1 MATSID
7 THTSTFSFSAP
18 YPSSSAP
25 KQRRVSLAT
34 PASEREVPAFK
45 FRDDTGLPS
54 PSDER
59 RGKVRR
65 LTSPAPPEKKARKK
79 WTMEETQMLV
89 EGCNRVSIH
98 PSLCGVSRAHFASQ
112 QHGVGNWKAILN
124 DTSLHFDN
132 RSPVDLKDRS
142 VHRHVF
148 YLSWLIPPTASA
160 LTSPTRI
167 SSTTPTP
174 RHISLPK
181 SVPPSLMVHPSSRR
195 RVARSAALS
204 RRKRTVLSRP
214 VMISMAP
221 SGQP

>member
-1 MATSID
+1 MATTID
-7 THTSTFSFSAP
+7 SHTSTFSFSAP

-89 EGCNRVSIH
+89 EGCNRVNIL
-98 PSLCGVSRAHFASQ
+98 PPLLVGYRVLISL
-112 QHGVGNWKAILN
+112 LN
-124 DTSLHFDN
+124 SM
-132 RSPVDLKDRS
+132 
-142 VHRHVF
+142 
-148 YLSWLIPPTASA
+148 ASA
-160 LTSPTRI
+160 TGKRSSMIQVYILTTVPPWTSKIGEFTIVYPISRR
-167 SSTTPTP
+167 SSTH
-174 RHISLPK
+174 RFF
-181 SVPPSLMVHPSSRR
+181 
-195 RVARSAALS
+195 
-204 RRKRTVLSRP
+204 
-214 VMISMAP
+214 
-221 SGQP
+221 

>member
-1 MATSID
+1 MATTID

-18 YPSSSAP
+18 YPSSSGP

-89 EGCNRVSIH
+89 EGCNRVST
-98 PSLCGVSRAHFASQ
+98 RAPPLLWGIACSFRFW

-132 RSPVDLKDRS
+132 RSPVDLKDR
-142 VHRHVF
+142 
-148 YLSWLIPPTASA
+148 
-160 LTSPTRI
+160 
-167 SSTTPTP
+167 
-174 RHISLPK
+174 
-181 SVPPSLMVHPSSRR
+181 
-195 RVARSAALS
+195 
-204 RRKRTVLSRP
+204 
-214 VMISMAP
+214 
-221 SGQP
+221 

>member
-1 MATSID
+1 MATTIG
-7 THTSTFSFSAP
+7 THTSTFSFTAP
-18 YPSSSAP
+18 FPSSSGP

-65 LTSPAPPEKKARKK
+65 LTSPVPPEKKARKK

-98 PSLCGVSRAHFASQ
+98 PPHPPSPPPGRCYVLWGIACSFRFW

-132 RSPVDLKDRS
+132 RSPVDLKDR
-142 VHRHVF
+142 
-148 YLSWLIPPTASA
+148 
-160 LTSPTRI
+160 
-167 SSTTPTP
+167 
-174 RHISLPK
+174 
-181 SVPPSLMVHPSSRR
+181 
-195 RVARSAALS
+195 
-204 RRKRTVLSRP
+204 
-214 VMISMAP
+214 
-221 SGQP
+221 

>member
-1 MATSID
+1 MATTID

-98 PSLCGVSRAHFASQ
+98 PSPCGVSRAHFAS
-112 QHGVGNWKAILN
+112 H
-124 DTSLHFDN
+124 SM
-132 RSPVDLKDRS
+132 
-142 VHRHVF
+142 
-148 YLSWLIPPTASA
+148 ASA
-160 LTSPTRI
+160 TGKRSSMIQVYILTTAPPWTSKI
-167 SSTTPTP
+167 GESTVVFST
-174 RHISLPK
+174 
-181 SVPPSLMVHPSSRR
+181 HPSSFPLQVPHLLPR
-195 RVARSAALS
+195 RV
-204 RRKRTVLSRP
+204 
-214 VMISMAP
+214 
-221 SGQP
+221 

>member
-1 MATSID
+1 MATTIT

-18 YPSSSAP
+18 FPSSSAP

-65 LTSPAPPEKKARKK
+65 LTSPAPLEKKARKK

-89 EGCNRVSIH
+89 EGCNRVSPPPGRCYVLWGIAC
-98 PSLCGVSRAHFASQ
+98 SFRFS

-132 RSPVDLKDRS
+132 RSPVDLKDR
-142 VHRHVF
+142 
-148 YLSWLIPPTASA
+148 
-160 LTSPTRI
+160 
-167 SSTTPTP
+167 
-174 RHISLPK
+174 
-181 SVPPSLMVHPSSRR
+181 
-195 RVARSAALS
+195 
-204 RRKRTVLSRP
+204 
-214 VMISMAP
+214 
-221 SGQP
+221 

>member
-1 MATSID
+1 MATTID

-18 YPSSSAP
+18 YPSSSGP

-98 PSLCGVSRAHFASQ
+98 PPPPL
-112 QHGVGNWKAILN
+112 VGYRVL
-124 DTSLHFDN
+124 
-132 RSPVDLKDRS
+132 
-142 VHRHVF
+142 
-148 YLSWLIPPTASA
+148 
-160 LTSPTRI
+160 
-167 SSTTPTP
+167 
-174 RHISLPK
+174 ISL
-181 SVPPSLMVHPSSRR
+181 LAAWRR
-195 RVARSAALS
+195 QLESDLERY
-204 RRKRTVLSRP
+204 KFTF
-214 VMISMAP
+214 
-221 SGQP
+221 